1 MSRSRTALLALP
13 LALIALA
20 SCSDDGYGK
29 SSTSPSTTATTTES
43 TTATTTATTTAGGDA
58 TPTTVATASGGVAI
72 ALADNTLGKILVD
85 GEGRTLYL
93 FMKDTPTVPACV
105 GDCLSNWPPLTDAT
119 APTIGDG
126 LAAADFGTIA
136 LADGSQ
142 QITFHGHQLYYFAA
156 DSSPGDVNGQG
167 IGGSWF
173 VVDSAGNA
181 IQ

>member
-1 MSRSRTALLALP
+1 
-13 LALIALA
+13 
-20 SCSDDGYGK
+20 
-29 SSTSPSTTATTTES
+29 
-43 TTATTTATTTAGGDA
+43 
-58 TPTTVATASGGVAI
+58 VAI
-72 ALADNTLGKILVD
+72 ALADNKLGKILVD

-93 FMKDTPTVPACV
+93 FTKDTPTVPACV

-126 LAAADFGTIA
+126 LAAADFGTVA

-156 DSSPGDVNGQG
+156 DSTPGDANGQG